1 MTRINSVTMAERTST
16 RYKYTS
22 LDVTKEE
29 IRLVKLLPGD
39 FNDDIHIQIF
49 HQSLKELE
57 SPPGDLSKRLS
68 IAELQE
74 TLPNDWTVKETI
86 EGQYLFISKTT
97 QATSWSHPSAS
108 VPKSAYGTHPDNT
121 RHTLPKYDALSY
133 TWGRG
138 PRVEQIYVVSESQE
152 STEQSKA
159 QMLTLD
165 IRFNLAN
172 AMRYLRHAYQIRT
185 LWIDAIC
192 INQVDMAERDRQ
204 IKRMGRIYGKSAAV
218 IVWLGSASSSSSLAL
233 AKLNHLGQQVEHTV
247 GRWYPCP
254 DATEPTLG
262 DPRVP
267 LPFDEEAWDAIQDL
281 LSRAWFERVWVP
293 QEARYARN
301 GTVQCGFD
309 AIPWNFFRRAILTLR
324 EKSSLPK
331 RLVGLVEDARE
342 VCNNRYLNDFF
353 WLMVM
358 SRKQKC
364 AELRDKV
371 YGVLTLCPPELKSQ
385 IKPQYDKPLVEVYIE
400 AFLAYSA
407 VTRRL
412 DLFSHLNHGTSSWK
426 EPSWVP
432 DWSQGVDNFLQMTF
446 LSAAAGISEA
456 GYEFEAP
463 RTLWVKGLSVGEV
476 CGVERAVQADS
487 DRIFDIWRHADTLDV
502 GEWSVKKSE
511 ELLEAFLDLVL
522 NGESR
527 ERYPTNFSY
536 PSWADFKNKHVNDQ
550 SGEIGSLGMLPEVR
564 TSRLRNLS
572 FVITSQGLLGLA
584 PTCTAPGDLV
594 CVFLGCHMPMI
605 VRPARSGG
613 DGFKIIGP
621 CQLPGIMDGEAIL
634 GDLPDPWKVEF
645 YRDDMGVSVHHFR
658 NAETGRLTTEDPR
671 LGPLPDGWERV
682 KRDRRVSDPRWF
694 DCFVNKV
701 SGETLNAD
709 PRMRDG
715 ELKERGIA
723 LKNFKIV

>member
-1 MTRINSVTMAERTST
+1 MAGRISA

-39 FNDDIHIQIF
+39 FNDDIRIQIL
-49 HQSLKELE
+49 HQSLNELE
-57 SPPGDLSKRLS
+57 APPGDLPKRLS
-68 IAELQE
+68 LGELQE
-74 TLPNDWTVKETI
+74 TLPDDWTVKETI

-97 QATSWSHPSAS
+97 QATSWNHPLAS
-108 VPKSAYGTHPDNT
+108 VPKSAYATLPDNT
-121 RHTLPKYDALSY
+121 RHALPKYDALSY

-138 PRVEQIYVVSESQE
+138 PRVEQIYVVPQGQKST
-152 STEQSKA
+152 TEQSPA
-159 QMLTLD
+159 QLLTLD

-172 AMRYLRHAYQIRT
+172 AMRYLRHADQIRT

-192 INQVDMAERDRQ
+192 INQVDTEERDRQ

-218 IVWLGSASSSSSLAL
+218 IIWLGSASRSSSLAL

-254 DATEPTLG
+254 DATEPALG

-281 LSRAWFERVWVP
+281 LSRAWFERVWVQ

-324 EKSSLPK
+324 EKASLPK

-371 YGVLTLCPPELKSQ
+371 YGVLTLCPVELKSQ
-385 IKPQYDKPLVEVYIE
+385 IKPQYEKSLVEVYME
-400 AFLAYSA
+400 AFLASSA

-412 DLFSHLNHGTSSWK
+412 DLLSHLNHGTSSWK

-446 LSAAAGISEA
+446 LSTAAGMSEA
-456 GYEFEAP
+456 SYEFEAP
-463 RTLWVKGLSVGEV
+463 KTLWVKGLSVGEV
-476 CGVERAVQADS
+476 RRVERAVQGDS
-487 DRIFDIWRHADTLDV
+487 DRIFEIWRHADTLDV
-502 GEWSVKKSE
+502 EEWSGKRSE
-511 ELLEAFLDLVL
+511 ELLEAFLDLIL
-522 NGESR
+522 NGETR
-527 ERYPTNFSY
+527 ERYPTNLSY
-536 PSWADFKNKHVNDQ
+536 VSLVDFKNKHVDDQ
-550 SGEIGSLGMLPEVR
+550 AGESVSLGMLPEIR

-584 PTCTAPGDLV
+584 PTCTAPGDVV
-594 CVFLGCHMPMI
+594 CVFLGCHVPMI
-605 VRPARSGG
+605 VRPSQSG

-621 CQLPGIMDGEAIL
+621 CQLHGIMDGEAIL
-634 GDLPDPWKVEF
+634 GDVPDPWKVEF
-645 YRDDMGVSVHHFR
+645 YRDDMGVSVPHFR
-658 NAETGRLTTEDPR
+658 NTETDQLTTEDPR

-682 KRDRRVSDPRWF
+682 KRDRRVNDPRWF

-709 PRMRDG
+709 PRMREG
-715 ELKERGIA
+715 ELKERGIT